1 MTNTL
6 IMEILRNKAINQKT
20 KKALFIAIGSITIL
34 GIGFYIYQE
43 NQEKKYNALNRKHTN
58 LVNLT
63 NARDLDLSQI
73 VAEKDNK
80 IEEQKAALEQLQSE
94 NNILSNNK
102 KIQATKNANES
113 TRL

>member
-6 IMEILRNKAINQKT
+6 IMELLRNKAINQNT
-20 KKALFIAIGSITIL
+20 KKALLITMGGLTIL
-34 GIGFYIYQE
+34 GVGFYIYRE

-63 NARDLDLSQI
+63 NARDLDISQI

-80 IEEQKAALEQLQSE
+80 IEEQEAFLEQLQSE
-94 NNILSNNK
+94 YDILSNNK
-102 KIQATKNANES
+102 KIKATKDANES

>member
-1 MTNTL
+1 
-6 IMEILRNKAINQKT
+6 MELLRNKAINQNT
-20 KKALFIAIGSITIL
+20 KKALLITMGGLAIL
-34 GIGFYIYQE
+34 GIGVYIY
-43 NQEKKYNALNRKHTN
+43 NQNQQTKYIALNRKYTN

-63 NARDLDLSQI
+63 NARDLDISQI

-80 IEEQKAALEQLQSE
+80 IEEQKAALEQFQSE

-102 KIQATKNANES
+102 KIQATKDANES